1 MELCL
6 NFWYLP
12 SAARDAGCVQ
22 APPCES
28 SPEKAAPVLT
38 IRNNHPYL

>member
-1 MELCL
+1 MSEFLEFALCRH
-6 NFWYLP
+6 
-12 SAARDAGCVQ
+12 RDAGCVQ